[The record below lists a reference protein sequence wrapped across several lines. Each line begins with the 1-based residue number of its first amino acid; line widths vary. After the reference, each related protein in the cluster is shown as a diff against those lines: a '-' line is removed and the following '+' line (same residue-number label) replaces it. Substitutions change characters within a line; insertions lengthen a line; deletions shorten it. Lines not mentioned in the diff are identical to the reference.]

1 MSRYGDD
8 DGEDFPNKFALW
20 QANYERALK
29 GRRGRQALR
38 DLREAL
44 LALPEKKL
52 IEGALCTV
60 GSESRL
66 NALPEK
72 YGGRIELADNVEDNG
87 EGVCAIGAL
96 LWHRKVK
103 AGMGPDDAFGSLPT
117 LEDANHDLDD
127 TAHLAAGDAGI
138 AYSLA
143 WSLAYRNDETYGDLT
158 PEDRYARFLA
168 WINAELGDEAA
179 QEAS

>member
-1 MSRYGDD
+1 MSRSNDD
-8 DGEDFPNKFALW
+8 DFEESFPGEAALW
-20 QANYERALK
+20 EANFYRALK

-44 LALPEKKL
+44 LALPEPKL

-60 GSESRL
+60 NPGKR
-66 NALPEK
+66 AAGTYQAGPQ
-72 YGGRIELADNVEDNG
+72 RDRRAAELAEYG

-103 AGMGPDDAFGSLPT
+103 AGMDPGEAFDSLPT
-117 LEDANHDLDD
+117 LPDDNYGLDD
-127 TAHLAAGDAGI
+127 TASLAVSNAGLV
-138 AYSLA
+138 YSLA
-143 WSLAYRNDETYGDLT
+143 SAIAYKNDETYGGKT
-158 PEDRYARFLA
+158 PEGRHAAFLA

-179 QEAS
+179 S